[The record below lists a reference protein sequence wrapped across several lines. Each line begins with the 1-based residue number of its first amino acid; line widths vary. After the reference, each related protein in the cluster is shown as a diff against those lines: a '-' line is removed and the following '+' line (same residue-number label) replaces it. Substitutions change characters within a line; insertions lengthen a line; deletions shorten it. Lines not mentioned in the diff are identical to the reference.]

1 MTVKELIKALRQY
14 DSNAPVY
21 IIRDYD
27 DVVDGNFQN
36 LDEVT
41 DTGLQVEVVE
51 TGLDFEDVQQV
62 LLFGE

>member
-1 MTVKELIKALRQY
+1 MTVKELKRALRDY
-14 DSNAPVY
+14 DDNAPVY

-36 LDEVT
+36 IDEVT
-41 DTGLQVEVVE
+41 DVGLQVEVIE
-51 TGLDFEDVQQV
+51 AGLDFEDVQQV